1 MSLSGSSATSSAGDT
16 SGNRTQRLRQ
26 TERIG
31 VYDEVVCAT
40 CGSAQEGGLE
50 PSPWRLR
57 HGLLQLRQQWQRSTF
72 ARRIQLDRSRATFV
86 VTQYDVAGKELIKG
100 KIEAGVAG

>member
-1 MSLSGSSATSSAGDT
+1 MPREFHIKPL
-16 SGNRTQRLRQ
+16 RQRLRQ

-57 HGLLQLRQQWQRSTF
+57 RGLRLLH
-72 ARRIQLDRSRATFV
+72 ARAITRAR
-86 VTQYDVAGKELIKG
+86 G
-100 KIEAGVAG
+100 